1 MITMAK
7 ILSCGVE
14 EYGEIGYWSV
24 YIKLMTIPM
33 MKEESIMIY
42 YNADVKFLLLPL
54 KVMIY
59 P

>member
-1 MITMAK
+1 MAR

-54 KVMIY
+54 KAMIY